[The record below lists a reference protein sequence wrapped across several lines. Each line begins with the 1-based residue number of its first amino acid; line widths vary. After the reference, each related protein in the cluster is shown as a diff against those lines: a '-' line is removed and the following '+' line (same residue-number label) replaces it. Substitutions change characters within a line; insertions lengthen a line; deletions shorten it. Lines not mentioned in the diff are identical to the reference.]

1 VFAGSDA
8 IFAERKCYPDSIF
21 TGTLADI
28 GALDD
33 ASLEAS
39 LLNDG
44 SLFLK
49 DHSISTYN
57 SLIVEDSCEEAK
69 LSPTGHELDPFP
81 WHSMPGAC
89 NMWDFTNL

>member
-8 IFAERKCYPDSIF
+8 IFAERKYYPDSIF

-28 GALDD
+28 GPPD

-57 SLIVEDSCEEAK
+57 SLIFGDSCEEAK

-81 WHSMPGAC
+81 WDSMPGAC
-89 NMWDFTNL
+89 NMWDFTNV